1 MSGYRLD
8 DDDWSKEVVTDEER
22 LETKRLL
29 HALAAVLIIW
39 IFAAGVTAA
48 LVGGWSTGVV
58 VGTAILFAL
67 PSYAVWKIIESLRTG
82 AASLKLGSY
91 SRSKNPVFFW
101 LSIALFGATA
111 LMPWGFFGLIMWDN
125 R

>member
-8 DDDWSKEVVTDEER
+8 DDDWSKDVVTDEAR

-29 HALAAVLIIW
+29 HALAVVLVIW
-39 IFAAGVTAA
+39 ILAAGVTAA
-48 LVGGWSTGVV
+48 LVGRFSIGVV
-58 VGTAILFAL
+58 VGTAIWFAL
-67 PSYAVWKIIESLRTG
+67 PAFSVWKIIESLRSG

-91 SRSKNPVFFW
+91 SRSKNPVWFW
-101 LSIALFGATA
+101 MSIALFGATA
-111 LMPWGFFGLIMWDN
+111 LMPWGLIGLIIWHN

>member
-1 MSGYRLD
+1 MSGYRP
-8 DDDWSKEVVTDEER
+8 DDDWSREVVTDEAR

-29 HALAAVLIIW
+29 RALAVVLIIW
-39 IFAAGVTAA
+39 ILAAGVTAA
-48 LVGGWSTGVV
+48 LVGGFSIRVV

-67 PSYAVWKIIESLRTG
+67 PSYAVWKIIESLRSG

-91 SRSKNPVFFW
+91 SRSKNPIYFW
-101 LSIALFGATA
+101 LSIVLFGATA
-111 LMPWGFFGLIMWDN
+111 LMPWGFVGLIIWHN